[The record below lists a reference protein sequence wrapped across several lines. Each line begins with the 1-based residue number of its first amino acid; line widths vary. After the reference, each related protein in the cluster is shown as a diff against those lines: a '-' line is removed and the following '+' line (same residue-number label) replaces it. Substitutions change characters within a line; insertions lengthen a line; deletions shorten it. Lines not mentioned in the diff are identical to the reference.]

1 MSYAVVIFPSTH
13 DAIRGE
19 QILRPLMPVT
29 LMPTPRRFSE
39 SCGISLRFDDS
50 LIEDMKKAIEENH
63 VKGEIHILGD
73 EDENNKE
80 GYYYR

>member
-1 MSYAVVIFPSTH
+1 MSHYAVVVFPSTH

-19 QILRPLMPVT
+19 QVLRPLMPVT

-50 LIEDMKKAIEENH
+50 LVEDMQKAIQ
-63 VKGEIHILGD
+63 
-73 EDENNKE
+73 ENNVHGQIYLMGDQE
-80 GYYYR
+80 NDDIRTV